1 MGKKK
6 PKKVSKKVRKPTDRT
21 GTPITIG
28 DVLEWDDGSRM
39 RVDVLEW
46 YGDDSWCATD
56 CSQDDFSDNIGA
68 AVVVARKA
76 VKR

>member
-1 MGKKK
+1 M
-6 PKKVSKKVRKPTDRT
+6 SKKLKRKVKLPTDRT
-21 GTPITIG
+21 GAPITIG
-28 DVLEWDDGSRM
+28 DVLEWDDGARM

-56 CSQDDFSDNIGA
+56 CSQDDFSDNISA
-68 AVVVARKA
+68 AIVVARKA

>member
-1 MGKKK
+1 MSKK
-6 PKKVSKKVRKPTDRT
+6 PKRKVKLPCDRT
-21 GTPITIG
+21 GAPITIG
-28 DVLEWDDGSRM
+28 DVLEWDDGTRM

-46 YGDDSWCATD
+46 YGVDAWCATD
-56 CSQDDFSDNIGA
+56 CSQDDFSDNLGA

>member
-1 MGKKK
+1 MSEK
-6 PKKVSKKVRKPTDRT
+6 PKRKVKLPLDRT
-21 GTPITIG
+21 GAPITIG

-39 RVDVLEW
+39 RVDILEW
-46 YGDDSWCATD
+46 YGSDSWCATD

-68 AVVVARKA
+68 SVIVARKA

>member
-1 MGKKK
+1 MSKK
-6 PKKVSKKVRKPTDRT
+6 PKRKVKLPTDRT

-28 DVLEWDDGSRM
+28 DVLEWNDGSRM

-46 YGDDSWCATD
+46 YGDDFWCATD
-56 CSQDDFSDNIGA
+56 CSQDDFTDNIGA